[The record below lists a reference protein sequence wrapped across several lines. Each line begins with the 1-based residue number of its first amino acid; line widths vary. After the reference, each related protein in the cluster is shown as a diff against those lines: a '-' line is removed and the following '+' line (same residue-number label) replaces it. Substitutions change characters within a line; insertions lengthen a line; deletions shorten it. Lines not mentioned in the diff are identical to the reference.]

1 MRNSD
6 WSSDVCSSDLYL
18 VFDKALHLPLEF
30 LYNFNFIP
38 EFMLNWSK
46 LINLKPIETIV
57 PEINVTPSNNDEMIV
72 ALKETIL
79 LLEEQIIKINTKFDN
94 LFVTLQDTSLIIK
107 KQLTLQ
113 KDLFNMLEIKL
124 SSLNVSKDLIRSEEK
139 TSEFQSI

>member
-1 MRNSD
+1 MIKITSNIIGTIIKHIHWCI
-6 WSSDVCSSDLYL
+6 WSFCLLYL

-79 LLEEQIIKINTKFDN
+79 LL
-94 LFVTLQDTSLIIK
+94 
-107 KQLTLQ
+107 
-113 KDLFNMLEIKL
+113 
-124 SSLNVSKDLIRSEEK
+124 RSEERRVGK
-139 TSEFQSI
+139 ECVSKCRSRWSPYQ